1 MSSESRI
8 EDLRGKFGAREHL
21 YLLSFWVGPVQE
33 FIQEARKVRDLWTG
47 SYLLAKATFEAMKPC
62 LDNPDCE
69 ILLPDV
75 KDSPL
80 YKSWKGCLDNL
91 DSLAYACLPNHFV
104 ALTSAEHLE
113 DITEG
118 VRSHLEQF
126 LPCLASKIK
135 EDLEEQANLTK
146 NYPQWDST
154 KLWDFQVND
163 HFQLMWVGFPI
174 KFEDLESTDKYK
186 ERFNDLQRLMEER
199 KLTRTFKAWQGVP
212 VDKCS
217 QCGRREILTPAP
229 HPVKREVL
237 RNFWNSI
244 RRTDRARYKIKD
256 AEQLCTVCLVK
267 RLIKDSEIDPAL
279 KLDGFEST
287 SDIASRPYRKILTG
301 KRKNAE
307 VAAFLETVKLLA
319 EVLGPRFKKIK
330 NIDDVP
336 GDWLYEEG
344 LRYERLRREH
354 SVPDSKSTELKTEAD
369 KARAALNRVYEALG
383 QKPCK
388 YYAIVILDAD
398 EMGKYIAGK
407 NMPPGES
414 FNLDWQYEQSRILSE
429 LANMEFIKI
438 VKQYDGQT
446 IYSGGDDLLAFG
458 PLEGV
463 FRTVEELRTKFKSN
477 IDTTTSAAVV
487 IVHHQDPLQWAI
499 CEATQALER
508 AKERYNRKSIATSVR
523 LSSGNYLT
531 CGSHWE
537 LKLDNSS
544 SNVSL
549 LNNFLLSL
557 VTWMS
562 APDKGLSTAF
572 VNDLTSEI
580 GVFYKDD
587 RLSADMFKLEIRR
600 LFQRHLPEQSPIW
613 KKELSTIETV
623 QNSLVHLGD
632 PHKQDFKDNH
642 QENITAIL
650 KLAAFLAREEK
661 AAEKEP

>member
-8 EDLRGKFGAREHL
+8 EELRGKFGAREHL

-33 FIQEARKVRDLWTG
+33 FIQEARKMRDLWTG
-47 SYLLAKATFEAMKPC
+47 SYFLAKATFEAMKPC
-62 LDNPDCE
+62 LDNTECE

-75 KDSPL
+75 NDSPL
-80 YKSWKGCLDNL
+80 YKSWKGCLNNT
-91 DSLAYACLPNHFV
+91 DSLVYTSLPNHFV

-113 DITEG
+113 DITKG
-118 VRSHLEQF
+118 VRSRLEQF

-146 NYPQWDST
+146 NYPKWDSA

-174 KFEDLESTDKYK
+174 KFEELVSKDKYK
-186 ERFNDLQRLMEER
+186 ERFNDLQRLMAER

-217 QCGRREILTPAP
+217 QCGRREILAPSP
-229 HPVKREVL
+229 HPVKREEF
-237 RNFWNSI
+237 RNFWDSI

-256 AEQLCTVCLVK
+256 TERLCTVCLIK
-267 RLIKDSEIDPAL
+267 RLVKDSEIDPAL

-287 SDIASRPYRKILTG
+287 SDIASRPYRKILTD
-301 KRKNAE
+301 KKKNAE
-307 VAAFLETVKLLA
+307 VADFLETVKLLA

-330 NIDDVP
+330 DIDDIP

-354 SVPDSKSTELKTEAD
+354 SMPDSKSTALKTEAD

-414 FNLDWQYEQSRILSE
+414 FNLNWQYEQSRTLSE
-429 LANMEFIKI
+429 LANTKFIKT
-438 VKQYDGQT
+438 VKQYAGQT

-463 FRTVEELRTKFKSN
+463 FRTVEELRTKFNSK
-477 IDTTTSAAVV
+477 IHTTTSAAVV

-499 CEATQALER
+499 REARQALER
-508 AKERYNRKSIATSVR
+508 AKERYNRKSIAISVR

-544 SNVSL
+544 PNVSFL
-549 LNNFLLSL
+549 HNFLLPL
-557 VTWMS
+557 VSWMS

-572 VNDLTSEI
+572 VHDLTSEI
-580 GVFYKDD
+580 GIFYRDD
-587 RLSADMFKLEIRR
+587 KLSAAMFELEIKR
-600 LFQRHLPEQSPIW
+600 LFQRHLPNDSPIQRN
-613 KKELSTIETV
+613 EISAIEMV
-623 QNSLVHLGD
+623 QNSLVNLGD
-632 PHKQDFKDNH
+632 PPKQDFKDNNL
-642 QENITAIL
+642 ENVTSVL
-650 KLAAFLAREEK
+650 RLAAFLAREAKVER
-661 AAEKEP
+661 KEQ